1 MQRNLNLNDEKERI
15 LRIINKVTKGLDIEA
30 ICIYGSRVAGYAN
43 EKSDY
48 DLIVVINNYKKKVR
62 YRYIFD
68 KIEISAIF
76 VDKESLVYDAK
87 EAKLGEFIVGRLLNP
102 YEVLLNKKFF
112 DSIEIEYK
120 KRIILELIERLQI
133 RYRSLIEYLR
143 VPSEYFLFQKL
154 NFRMRMYPPVKYSYI
169 MTYSGKINSRNIKK
183 SVKGFDRAAKL
194 LQKENQL
201 HFEDGIIRM
210 NMNKRRNRFVMNL
223 MIVRRIIN
231 HYYIHLKA
239 GRVKYN
245 IAFKELF
252 SKISR
257 KKHIK
262 EIPEY
267 LIKPESLLKTN

>member
-102 YEVLLNKKFF
+102 YAVSYTHLTLPTNREV
-112 DSIEIEYK
+112 
-120 KRIILELIERLQI
+120 
-133 RYRSLIEYLR
+133 
-143 VPSEYFLFQKL
+143 
-154 NFRMRMYPPVKYSYI
+154 
-169 MTYSGKINSRNIKK
+169 
-183 SVKGFDRAAKL
+183 
-194 LQKENQL
+194 
-201 HFEDGIIRM
+201 
-210 NMNKRRNRFVMNL
+210 
-223 MIVRRIIN
+223 
-231 HYYIHLKA
+231 
-239 GRVKYN
+239 
-245 IAFKELF
+245 
-252 SKISR
+252 
-257 KKHIK
+257 
-262 EIPEY
+262 
-267 LIKPESLLKTN
+267 

>member
-15 LRIINKVTKGLDIEA
+15 IRIINKVTKGLDIEA

-143 VPSEYFLFQKL
+143 EPSEYFLFQKL
-154 NFRMRMYPPVKYSYI
+154 NFRMRMYPPV
-169 MTYSGKINSRNIKK
+169 
-183 SVKGFDRAAKL
+183 
-194 LQKENQL
+194 
-201 HFEDGIIRM
+201 
-210 NMNKRRNRFVMNL
+210 
-223 MIVRRIIN
+223 
-231 HYYIHLKA
+231 
-239 GRVKYN
+239 
-245 IAFKELF
+245 
-252 SKISR
+252 
-257 KKHIK
+257 
-262 EIPEY
+262 
-267 LIKPESLLKTN
+267 